1 MYLESIFIG
10 SGDIRLQLPEEAARF
25 DRIDKSFKKLMNETA
40 KHNVI
45 MEACNAEGRLELLQ
59 ELSAD
64 LESCQKSLSDYL
76 ESKRNVFPRFFFISD
91 EELLQILGSHD
102 PRNVQ
107 EHVVKMFDNVNKLNF
122 GTGKADKSVTGMSS
136 SEGEILAFRKPVS
149 IEGRVEEWMTEIEQ
163 EMKKTNRIGHKEA
176 IFYYA
181 STERLEWIC
190 KYQGMIGLA
199 GSQVWWTWEVEDV
212 FQKIKN
218 GNKLAMKQ
226 YLKKQADQLES
237 LVFEV
242 RSELSVNGITQ
253 FLHSRPQKDQ
263 YTDCH

>member
-1 MYLESIFIG
+1 
-10 SGDIRLQLPEEAARF
+10 
-25 DRIDKSFKKLMNETA
+25 
-40 KHNVI
+40 
-45 MEACNAEGRLELLQ
+45 
-59 ELSAD
+59 
-64 LESCQKSLSDYL
+64 
-76 ESKRNVFPRFFFISD
+76 
-91 EELLQILGSHD
+91 
-102 PRNVQ
+102 
-107 EHVVKMFDNVNKLNF
+107 
-122 GTGKADKSVTGMSS
+122 
-136 SEGEILAFRKPVS
+136 
-149 IEGRVEEWMTEIEQ
+149 MTEIEQ